1 MKWQLKDFLEFNP
14 KESIKKGTL
23 AKKIAME
30 QLNPFCRDIYNY
42 EITPY
47 TGGCKFRNNDTIMAR
62 ITPCLENGK
71 RAKINILSLNEVGFG
86 STEYIVFR
94 AKQKISDPD
103 FIYYLI
109 CSDLIREPAIKSMV
123 GSSGRQ
129 RVQTNVLENLELDL
143 PNIETQQKIG
153 SILKSFDDKIY
164 LNQRQNNNLEQQ
176 AQALFKSWFVDIN
189 ETSQNNEKFGY
200 IPQNAIVKKIGEL
213 PVFITDY
220 VANGSFASL
229 KENVTLYQNKNYAY
243 FIRNTDL
250 KSNSFEV
257 YVDEHSYNFLS
268 KSSLFGNE
276 IIISNVGDVGSVFLC
291 PKLDLPMTLGN
302 NIIMLRAETGS
313 YLGFY
318 LYIWF
323 KWSYGQELIQGIK
336 GGSAQP
342 KFNKTDFKG
351 LPVILPSQ
359 QQLKEFNEAVT
370 PMFSK
375 ISQNQ
380 QESTRLAQ
388 LRDTLLPKLMSG
400 EIDVSDVNIS
410 ADKSSFCGDK

>member
-1 MKWQLKDFLEFNP
+1 M
-14 KESIKKGTL
+14 
-23 AKKIAME
+23 
-30 QLNPFCRDIYNY
+30 
-42 EITPY
+42 
-47 TGGCKFRNNDTIMAR
+47 
-62 ITPCLENGK
+62 
-71 RAKINILSLNEVGFG
+71 
-86 STEYIVFR
+86 
-94 AKQKISDPD
+94 
-103 FIYYLI
+103 
-109 CSDLIREPAIKSMV
+109 
-123 GSSGRQ
+123 
-129 RVQTNVLENLELDL
+129 
-143 PNIETQQKIG
+143 
-153 SILKSFDDKIY
+153 
-164 LNQRQNNNLEQQ
+164 
-176 AQALFKSWFVDIN
+176 FKSWFVDIN

-342 KFNKTDFKG
+342 
-351 LPVILPSQ
+351 
-359 QQLKEFNEAVT
+359 
-370 PMFSK
+370 
-375 ISQNQ
+375 
-380 QESTRLAQ
+380 
-388 LRDTLLPKLMSG
+388 
-400 EIDVSDVNIS
+400 
-410 ADKSSFCGDK
+410 

>member
-1 MKWQLKDFLEFNP
+1 MMKWQLKDFLEFNP

-30 QLNPFCRDIYNY
+30 WLNPFCRDIYNY

-109 CSDLIREPAIKSMV
+109 CSNLIRKPAIKSMV

-176 AQALFKSWFVDIN
+176 AQALFKSWFVDFEPFGGKMPDDWKVGNLLDIADYLN
-189 ETSQNNEKFGY
+189 GLAMQKFRPENN
-200 IPQNAIVKKIGEL
+200 
-213 PVFITDY
+213 DY
-220 VANGSFASL
+220 
-229 KENVTLYQNKNYAY
+229 
-243 FIRNTDL
+243 
-250 KSNSFEV
+250 
-257 YVDEHSYNFLS
+257 
-268 KSSLFGNE
+268 
-276 IIISNVGDVGSVFLC
+276 
-291 PKLDLPMTLGN
+291 
-302 NIIMLRAETGS
+302 
-313 YLGFY
+313 
-318 LYIWF
+318 
-323 KWSYGQELIQGIK
+323 
-336 GGSAQP
+336 
-342 KFNKTDFKG
+342 G
-351 LPVILPSQ
+351 LPV
-359 QQLKEFNEAVT
+359 LKIKELRQGFCDNSSERCSSNVKKDYIIYDGDVIFSWSGSLLVDLWCGGKCGLNQHLFKVTSKKFDKWFYYAWTRHHLKRFIAVAADKATTMGHIKRNELEKAEVII
-370 PMFSK
+370 PASEDYQKISK
-375 ISQNQ
+375 ILAPIYNMIIQNRI
-380 QESTRLAQ
+380 ENTRLAQ
-388 LRDTLLPKLMSG
+388 LRDALLPKLMSG
-400 EIDVSDVNIS
+400 EIDVSNVNIS
-410 ADKSSFCGDK
+410 ADKSSFKL

>member
-1 MKWQLKDFLEFNP
+1 MMKWQLKDFLEFNP

-176 AQALFKSWFVDIN
+176 AQALFKSWFVDFEPFGGKMPDDWKVGNLLDIADYLN
-189 ETSQNNEKFGY
+189 GLAMQKFRPENNDYGLPILKIKELRQGFCDNNSERCNSNIKEDYIIYDGDVIFSWSGSLLVDLWCGGKCGLNQHLFKVTSKKFDKWFY
-200 IPQNAIVKKIGEL
+200 
-213 PVFITDY
+213 
-220 VANGSFASL
+220 
-229 KENVTLYQNKNYAY
+229 YAWTRY
-243 FIRNTDL
+243 HL
-250 KSNSFEV
+250 KSFIAV
-257 YVDEHSYNFLS
+257 AADKATTMGHI
-268 KSSLFGNE
+268 KRNE
-276 IIISNVGDVGSVFLC
+276 LEKAKVIIPTSED
-291 PKLDLPMTLGN
+291 
-302 NIIMLRAETGS
+302 
-313 YLGFY
+313 Y
-318 LYIWF
+318 
-323 KWSYGQELIQGIK
+323 Q
-336 GGSAQP
+336 
-342 KFNKTDFKG
+342 
-351 LPVILPSQ
+351 
-359 QQLKEFNEAVT
+359 
-370 PMFSK
+370 K
-375 ISQNQ
+375 ISKTLAPIYDMIIQNRI
-380 QESTRLAQ
+380 ENTRLAQ

-400 EIDVSDVNIS
+400 EIDVSNVNIS

>member
-1 MKWQLKDFLEFNP
+1 MNSWKSIKLSDVCYFSSDKIEVSNLSLDNYVSTENMLSNKSGICRAANLPNTSLTVAFNFGDILLSNIRPYFKKIWLANFNGGCSNDVLVLKA
-14 KESIKKGTL
+14 KESIDAKFLYYILSDNKFFDYDTANAKGTKMPRGDKAAIMNYEFSL
-23 AKKIAME
+23 PPLDVQKKIA
-30 QLNPFCRDIYNY
+30 
-42 EITPY
+42 
-47 TGGCKFRNNDTIMAR
+47 G
-62 ITPCLENGK
+62 
-71 RAKINILSLNEVGFG
+71 
-86 STEYIVFR
+86 
-94 AKQKISDPD
+94 
-103 FIYYLI
+103 
-109 CSDLIREPAIKSMV
+109 
-123 GSSGRQ
+123 
-129 RVQTNVLENLELDL
+129 VLGAL
-143 PNIETQQKIG
+143 
-153 SILKSFDDKIY
+153 DDKIE
-164 LNQRQNNNLEQQ
+164 LNNKINNNLEQQ
-176 AQALFKSWFVDIN
+176 AQALFKSWFVDIK
-189 ETSQNNEKFGY
+189 ETSQSNEKFGY
-200 IPQNAIVKKIGEL
+200 IPQNATVKKVGEL

-257 YVDEHSYNFLS
+257 YVDEHSYKFLS

-302 NIIMLRAETGS
+302 NIIMLRAETDS
-313 YLGFY
+313 YLDFY

-359 QQLKEFNEAVT
+359 QQLKEFNAAVT
-370 PMFSK
+370 PVFNK
-375 ISQNQ
+375 ISQNN
-380 QESTRLAQ
+380 QENIRLVQ

-400 EIDVSDVNIS
+400 EIDVSNVDIS
-410 ADKSSFCGDK
+410 ALTSTDKLSFTE

>member
-1 MKWQLKDFLEFNP
+1 MVKLSDVCYFSSDKIEVSNLSLDNYVSTENMLSNKSGICRAANLPNTSLTVAFNFGDILLSNIRPYFKKIWLANFNGGCSNDVLVLKA
-14 KESIKKGTL
+14 KESIDTKFLYYILSDNKFFDYDTANAKGTKMPRGDKVAIMNYEFFL
-23 AKKIAME
+23 PPLDVQKKIA
-30 QLNPFCRDIYNY
+30 
-42 EITPY
+42 
-47 TGGCKFRNNDTIMAR
+47 GV
-62 ITPCLENGK
+62 
-71 RAKINILSLNEVGFG
+71 LSAL
-86 STEYIVFR
+86 
-94 AKQKISDPD
+94 
-103 FIYYLI
+103 
-109 CSDLIREPAIKSMV
+109 
-123 GSSGRQ
+123 
-129 RVQTNVLENLELDL
+129 
-143 PNIETQQKIG
+143 
-153 SILKSFDDKIY
+153 DDKIE
-164 LNQRQNNNLEQQ
+164 LNNRINNNLEQQ
-176 AQALFKSWFVDIN
+176 AQALFKSWFVDIK
-189 ETSQNNEKFGY
+189 ETSQSNEKFGY
-200 IPQNAIVKKIGEL
+200 IPQNATVKKVGEL

-257 YVDEHSYNFLS
+257 YVDEHSYKFLS

-302 NIIMLRAETGS
+302 NIIMLRAETDS
-313 YLGFY
+313 YLDFY

-359 QQLKEFNEAVT
+359 QQLKEFNAAVT
-370 PMFSK
+370 PVFNK
-375 ISQNQ
+375 ISQNN
-380 QESTRLAQ
+380 QENIRLAQ

-400 EIDVSDVNIS
+400 EIDVSKVDINKFNA
-410 ADKSSFCGDK
+410 ADKLL

>member
-1 MKWQLKDFLEFNP
+1 MIDWYMVKLSDVCYFSSDKIEVSNLSLDNYVSTENMLSNKSGICRAANLPNTSLTVAFNFGDILLSNIRPYFKKIWLANFNGGCSNDVLVLKA
-14 KESIKKGTL
+14 KESIDTKFLYYILSDNKFFDYDTANAKGTKMPRGDKVAIMNYEFFL
-23 AKKIAME
+23 PPLDVQKKIA
-30 QLNPFCRDIYNY
+30 
-42 EITPY
+42 
-47 TGGCKFRNNDTIMAR
+47 GV
-62 ITPCLENGK
+62 
-71 RAKINILSLNEVGFG
+71 LSAL
-86 STEYIVFR
+86 
-94 AKQKISDPD
+94 
-103 FIYYLI
+103 
-109 CSDLIREPAIKSMV
+109 
-123 GSSGRQ
+123 
-129 RVQTNVLENLELDL
+129 
-143 PNIETQQKIG
+143 
-153 SILKSFDDKIY
+153 DDKIE
-164 LNQRQNNNLEQQ
+164 LNNRINNNLEQQ
-176 AQALFKSWFVDIN
+176 AQALFKSWFVDIK
-189 ETSQNNEKFGY
+189 ETSQSNEKFGY
-200 IPQNAIVKKIGEL
+200 IPQNATVKKVGEL

-257 YVDEHSYNFLS
+257 YVDEHSYKFLS

-302 NIIMLRAETGS
+302 NIIMLRAETDS
-313 YLGFY
+313 YLDFY

-359 QQLKEFNEAVT
+359 QQLKEFNAAVT
-370 PMFSK
+370 PVFNK
-375 ISQNQ
+375 ISQNN
-380 QESTRLAQ
+380 QENIRLAQ

-400 EIDVSDVNIS
+400 EIDVSKVDINKFNA
-410 ADKSSFCGDK
+410 ADKLL